1 MSKKKEDL
9 EAIADLLYEW
19 AAEHGEPFAA
29 ASVVTNSEGTI
40 LCADT
45 STKRPDYKDVSVY
58 KKYETPAAGTA
69 RESV

>member
-9 EAIADLLYEW
+9 EAIVDLLYKW
-19 AAEHGEPFAA
+19 AAEHGEPFAS
-29 ASVVTNSEGTI
+29 ASVVTNSDGTI
-40 LCADT
+40 LCAEI
-45 STKRPDYKDVSVY
+45 SMKRPDFKDVSVF

>member
-9 EAIADLLYEW
+9 DAIVDLLYKW
-19 AAEHGEPFAA
+19 AVEHGEPYVA
-29 ASVVTNSEGTI
+29 ASVVTDSEGTI
-40 LCADT
+40 LCAEI
-45 STKRPDYKDVSVY
+45 STKRPDFRDVNVF